1 MALTHSVDCYS
12 TSVFKV
18 SYDRQVRGGN
28 AAPRFSFNLL
38 LFWQLESH
46 FDMRKRLIFCLISF
60 LFIVVSCKADN
71 DDYKGYNVGDTEK
84 YNESGTEEYIMQ
96 YSHYKMYP
104 TDNIWTFLKLDTSN
118 GMIWQVQFSVK
129 GDDYRFETPI
139 NTYPLNRDGNEPD
152 RFELYPTKN
161 MYNFILLDTVDG
173 RVWQVQ
179 WSMDADKRFI
189 IPI

>member
-1 MALTHSVDCYS
+1 
-12 TSVFKV
+12 
-18 SYDRQVRGGN
+18 
-28 AAPRFSFNLL
+28 
-38 LFWQLESH
+38 
-46 FDMRKRLIFCLISF
+46 MRKRLILLLISF
-60 LFIVVSCKADN
+60 SFIVVSCKAEN
-71 DDYKGYNVGDTEK
+71 EGYNASETE
-84 YNESGTEEYIMQ
+84 GFIMQ
-96 YSHYKMYP
+96 YPHYKMYP

-118 GMIWQVQFSVK
+118 GMIWQVQFSIK

-139 NTYPLNRDGNEPD
+139 NMYPLDRSGNDLD

-189 IPI
+189 IPIR